1 MTRIW
6 TAAWWRGIGVNR
18 IVVALSVARLADAM
32 GNSILFIV
40 IPLFVAG
47 LPGLQVP
54 VEVAVGLLV
63 GLYGIVNSALQPL
76 SGAWSD
82 RLGRRKPLIVGGL
95 ILMAAGTYAFTWAHG
110 FWTLALLR
118 GAQGLGIAL
127 TVPASMAIMASATEP
142 STRGGAMG
150 FYTTLRLVGFST
162 GPLVGG
168 YLQVRAGFGATFV
181 AGAALLLLAAI
192 LVLWWVPEVRVPP
205 APPGARPPFRVI
217 DRSLLGPGVL
227 GAALATFL
235 MAASFSMVTTLENE
249 FNARLEIT
257 AFGFGVAFSAL
268 MLGRLVSQVPLGRL
282 SDRIGRKPLILGG
295 LIATAPVTMALGLA
309 ATLGQLVALR
319 VAQGVAAAAIA
330 APAFAVVGDL
340 SRRGGEARQMSVVTT
355 GFGLGIA
362 LGPLVSGVLAVR
374 SFELP
379 FAVIGLAN
387 LAGAWVVF
395 RYLPETVTRPRPAAT
410 P

>member
-1 MTRIW
+1 MTRFW
-6 TAAWWRGIGVNR
+6 TTAYWRTLGVNR

-40 IPLFVAG
+40 IPLFVADLGG
-47 LPGLQVP
+47 LRVP

-63 GLYGIVNSALQPL
+63 GLYGIVNSVLQPL
-76 SGAWSD
+76 AGALSD
-82 RLGRRKPLIVGGL
+82 RLGRRKPLIIGGL
-95 ILMAAGTYAFTWAHG
+95 ILMGAGTYGFTWAHG
-110 FWTLALLR
+110 FWALVLLR
-118 GAQGLGIAL
+118 SAQGVGIAL

-150 FYTTLRLVGFST
+150 FYTTLRLVGFSI

-168 YLQVRAGFGATFV
+168 YLQVRAGFDATFL
-181 AGAALLLLAAI
+181 AGAVLLLVAAV
-192 LVLWWVPEVRVPP
+192 LVFWWVPDMRVPP
-205 APPGARPPFRVI
+205 PPGTRPPFRVI
-217 DRSLLGPGVL
+217 DRTLLGPGVL

-249 FNARLEIT
+249 FNARLDIT

-268 MLGRLVSQVPLGRL
+268 MVGRLVSQVPLGRL
-282 SDRIGRKPLILGG
+282 SDHVGRKPLIFGG
-295 LIATAPVTMALGLA
+295 LLATAPVTMALGLS
-309 ATLGQLVALR
+309 ATLGQLIVLR

-340 SRRGGEARQMSVVTT
+340 SKAGGEARQMSIVTT

-379 FAVIGLAN
+379 FVVIGLLN
-387 LAGAWVVF
+387 LAGAGVVH
-395 RYLPETVTRPRPAAT
+395 RYLPETVARAARGG
-410 P
+410 